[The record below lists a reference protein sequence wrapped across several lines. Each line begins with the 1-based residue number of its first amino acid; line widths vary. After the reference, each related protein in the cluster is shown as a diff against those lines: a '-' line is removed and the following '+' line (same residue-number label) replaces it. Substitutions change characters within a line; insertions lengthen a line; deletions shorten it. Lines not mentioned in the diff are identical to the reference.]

1 MKSGKKF
8 SPGFLLSLLA
18 LISMIVAGCGGGNG
32 GSTNTSSSNPTPAPN
47 AQQTYRVGLPVS
59 DIVTFDP
66 AVSTDL
72 YSSQAI
78 NAVFTGLVS
87 LNDQLQVQPQ
97 LAASLPTISP
107 DGLSY
112 TFTLKPNLK
121 FSDGTPLTAQ
131 DVAYSIDRALS
142 PAVSALSGVT
152 ATYLGLIKDSAQRI
166 AGKLPTLI
174 GDSLVVVDPNTIKI
188 IVSQNTAYF
197 LETLTYPTSYV
208 VEKSVV
214 DQWGTKWGDHLSD
227 NGGQGG
233 DGPFK
238 VQSYSHTTGITLVP
252 NPNWYGQA
260 TKLQKLFLAFY
271 KSTDTMYSAYQAN
284 QIDQSAVPSAD
295 VPQAETKTK
304 EFHKA
309 GSLSIFYLTMN
320 YLYKPFDNIKIRQ
333 AFSLATNRDVIAKS
347 IYKDT
352 VTPSCHIVP
361 QGMPGYDANLKCPG
375 GAPTKGDAQL
385 AQQLFA
391 QGLQEEGLTKAT
403 FPSITLTYPSG
414 LADTADAITTILS
427 TWTSVLGVTVQGHA
441 EDFTQLLT
449 DVNNSVCKTPTD
461 LTKCQNKGLA
471 MWYLGWIAD
480 YPDPQDWMTL
490 QFDKGSS
497 NNAWNY
503 GQNLSSVAS
512 AQQQIQQL
520 LEKADIDQGSD
531 RMSLYNQAEE
541 SLVNDV
547 VWLSLFQS
555 DAVYILKP
563 YVYGVKDNA
572 QGITPAN
579 DWANI
584 YIAAH

>member
-8 SPGFLLSLLA
+8 SLGFLLGLLA
-18 LISMIVAGCGGGNG
+18 LITVFVAGCGGGG
-32 GSTNTSSSNPTPAPN
+32 GATSNASNPTPAPD
-47 AQQTYRVGLPVS
+47 AQQVYRVGLPVS

-66 AVSTDL
+66 AVATDL

-78 NAVFTGLVS
+78 NSVFTGLVS
-87 LNDQLQVQPQ
+87 LNDQLQLQPQ
-97 LAASLPTISP
+97 LAASMPTISA

-121 FSDGTPLTAQ
+121 FSDGTALTAQ

-152 ATYLGLIKDSAQRI
+152 ATYLGLIKDSDKRI
-166 AGKLPTLI
+166 AGKISTLI
-174 GDSLVVVDPNTIKI
+174 GDSLIVVDPTTIKI

-197 LETLTYPTSYV
+197 LQTLSYPTSYV

-214 DQWGTKWGDHLSD
+214 DQWGAKWGDHLGD

-233 DGPFK
+233 AGPFK

-252 NPNWYGQA
+252 NSNWYGKA
-260 TKLQKLFLAFY
+260 TKLQKLFFAFY
-271 KSTDTMYSAYQAN
+271 KATDTMYAAYQAN
-284 QIDQSAVPSAD
+284 QIDQSIVPSAD

-333 AFSLATNRDVIAKS
+333 ALSLAINRDVIAKS

-352 VTPSCHIVP
+352 VTASCHIVP
-361 QGMPGYDANLKCPG
+361 FGMPGYDANLKCPG
-375 GAPTKGDAQL
+375 GATTKGDTQL
-385 AQQLFA
+385 AQQLFT

-403 FPSITLTYPSG
+403 FPTITLTYPSG
-414 LADTADAITTILS
+414 SASTADLVTTVLG
-427 TWTSVLGVTVQGHA
+427 TWSSVLGVTIQGHA

-449 DVNNSVCKTPTD
+449 DVNNTVCKTPTD
-461 LTKCQNKGLA
+461 LAKCQNKGLS

-480 YPDPQDWMTL
+480 YPDAQDWTTL

-512 AQQQIQQL
+512 QQQQVQQQ
-520 LEKADIDQGSD
+520 LEKADVDLGPD
-531 RMSLYNQAEE
+531 RLSLYNQAEE

-547 VWLSLFQS
+547 AWLSLYQS
-555 DAVYILKP
+555 DTVHMLKP
-563 YVYGVKDNA
+563 YVYGVKANA
-572 QGITPAN
+572 QSITPPD

-584 YIAAH
+584 YVAAH